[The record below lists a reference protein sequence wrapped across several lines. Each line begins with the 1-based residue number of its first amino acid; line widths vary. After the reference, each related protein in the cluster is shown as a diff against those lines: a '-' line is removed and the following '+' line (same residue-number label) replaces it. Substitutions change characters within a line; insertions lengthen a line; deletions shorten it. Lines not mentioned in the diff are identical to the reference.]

1 MTPPLEGRPVGRCHT
16 RAFTSTTGAARNPAL
31 ARALTLARTGA
42 VARLLALVLVLTGC
56 QGASTTTP
64 VSSGPA
70 GIPQR
75 AAAIDVSGLA
85 PRAAYTIFEVTDGAC
100 EVVASSGGDD
110 VVPVASAFK
119 LWVLDAAARQVRA
132 GTLTWDTPVI
142 IRDELRSDPS
152 GEAYNIPTGT
162 SVPLQRMLTLMISI
176 SDNTATDH
184 VLDVVGRDAV
194 SDVVRQLAPSGAART
209 LPLLSTADMARLKFV
224 SPEVGR
230 EYAGLGP
237 EQRAAA
243 VTGLPHRVP
252 LPWLSDPT
260 AVQRI
265 DISTPSLVDDIE
277 WFAAPSDLC
286 RTMTDL
292 ARLSGEAGLHPV
304 GQVLGTNPGMPP
316 AQAQSWT
323 TAWFKGG
330 SEPGV
335 LALVWRLAGG
345 GRDRVVVV
353 TATDPH
359 HALVESPAGQ
369 RALTAV
375 LAAAQN
381 A

>member
-1 MTPPLEGRPVGRCHT
+1 MTPDLEARPVGPR
-16 RAFTSTTGAARNPAL
+16 RARSLRITTAAVRDPAL
-31 ARALTLARTGA
+31 ARALTPARTG
-42 VARLLALVLVLTGC
+42 VLVCLLALLLVLTGC

-85 PRAAYTIFEVTDGAC
+85 PRAAYTIFEVTAGAC

-194 SDVVRQLAPSGAART
+194 SDVVRQLAPRGAART

-224 SPEVGR
+224 SPAVGR
-230 EYAGLGP
+230 EYAGLGAK
-237 EQRAAA
+237 QRAAVIA
-243 VTGLPHRVP
+243 GLPQRVP
-252 LPWLSDPT
+252 LPWLSDPA

-286 RTMTDL
+286 RTMSDL
-292 ARLSGEAGLHPV
+292 ASLSVEAGLEPI
-304 GQVLGTNPGMPP
+304 GQVLGTNPGLSPEE
-316 AQAQSWT
+316 AKRWT

-335 LALVWRLAGG
+335 LALVWRLAREGS
-345 GRDRVVVV
+345 DRVVVV
-353 TATDPH
+353 TASDPG
-359 HALVESPAGQ
+359 HALVESQAGQ
-369 RALTAV
+369 RVLTAV
-375 LAAAQN
+375 LAAA

>member
-56 QGASTTTP
+56 QGGPTGTP
-64 VSSGPA
+64 TPSESGGSAA
-70 GIPQR
+70 GSPLR
-75 AAAIDVSGLA
+75 TSEIDVSVLA

-100 EVVASSGGDD
+100 GVVARSGGDD
-110 VVPVASAFK
+110 VVPVASVFK

-132 GTLTWDTPVI
+132 GTLRWDTPVI

-184 VLDVVGRDAV
+184 VLDLVGRDAV
-194 SDVVRQLAPSGAART
+194 SDVIRQLAPSGAART

-330 SEPGV
+330 VRAWRPCLGV
-335 LALVWRLAGG
+335 AARGWR
-345 GRDRVVVV
+345 
-353 TATDPH
+353 
-359 HALVESPAGQ
+359 
-369 RALTAV
+369 
-375 LAAAQN
+375 
-381 A
+381 